1 MQIAGAQDDR
11 VDVLGRAVLEMG
23 GLADDLLQQRHLLPV
38 VRPFEAHRLR
48 AVAGGDRFRAV
59 FVALRA
65 DVLGRIA
72 AADDQDVL
80 ALELH
85 GVAEIMAVQDAA
97 VEGREA
103 FEIRHVGHREM
114 AGGDDHIVEFF
125 GVGDVVGAVV
135 RGDGEFLRLVG
146 IGDHA
151 HRAVEAHPFA
161 HARFLDAAL
170 DVVPQH
176 GARRVRADR
185 PAEVLLEG
193 VVGEFQALLR
203 AVRPEIA
210 VHRAMHRVAML
221 VEAGAPGVVPQA
233 APVGLLL
240 EAHDLGDVRAL
251 VGRRLEGAKLRKAG
265 RSGTNDGNTLVHSNP
280 PGPISLAKQISLTGQ

>member
-1 MQIAGAQDDR
+1 MHRMMASTSL
-11 VDVLGRAVLEMG
+11 VRAVLEMR
-23 GLADDLLQQRHLLPV
+23 GLADDLLQQRHFLPV

-48 AVAGGDRFRAV
+48 AVAGGDRLRAV

-80 ALELH
+80 VLEFH

-97 VEGREA
+97 VEGRKA
-103 FEIRHVGHREM
+103 LEIGDVGHREM
-114 AGGDDHIVEFF
+114 PRGDDDVVEFL
-125 GVGDVVGAVV
+125 GIGDVVAAVM
-135 RGDGEFLRLVG
+135 RGDGEFFRRVG
-146 IGDHA
+146 EGHHA

-161 HARFLDAAL
+161 HAGFFDAAL

-176 GARRVRADR
+176 GARRIGADR
-185 PAEVLLEG
+185 PAKMLLER
-193 VVGEFQALLR
+193 VVGEFQAFLR
-203 AVRPEIA
+203 PVRPEVA

-233 APVGLLL
+233 APVGLLF
-240 EAHDLGDVRAL
+240 EADDFRDVGAL
-251 VGRRLEGAKLRKAG
+251 VGGRLEGSKLRQAG
-265 RSGTNDGNTLVHSNP
+265 RSGSDDGNTTFHSDP
-280 PGPISLAKQISLTGQ
+280 PGLISLAKQISLTGQ